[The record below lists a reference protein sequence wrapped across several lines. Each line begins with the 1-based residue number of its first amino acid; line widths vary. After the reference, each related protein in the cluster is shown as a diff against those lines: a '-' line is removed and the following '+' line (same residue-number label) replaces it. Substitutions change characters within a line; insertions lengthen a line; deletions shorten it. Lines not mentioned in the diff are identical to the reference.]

1 MRQLQKVIFCG
12 IRLELGMLA
21 AATMLFTVIV
31 AHLSGEKAGGLFSF
45 ALTIG
50 QWIGTIAYFE
60 LRTFQ
65 VTDVAR
71 RHSYAEYFYAKV
83 FCCILAVLAGW
94 RLYNAPWR
102 HSGEGFLYLSALHL

>member
-1 MRQLQKVIFCG
+1 
-12 IRLELGMLA
+12 MLA

-71 RHSYAEYFYAKV
+71 RHSYAEYFYAKFSV
-83 FCCILAVLAGW
+83 VYWRCWQEAVI
-94 RLYNAPWR
+94 
-102 HSGEGFLYLSALHL
+102 